1 MAYRFQHRRDTE
13 VNWQGIILAD
23 GEIGM
28 IQRNGVN
35 TNLYKIGDGKTAF
48 ENLPLYGFNG
58 TLSNTLDVSDGEQT
72 SNEAVSKDVLVTKF
86 ASLDEALT
94 KLSTKE
100 ELKALSDLVDDNKNE
115 FDSFKTGE
123 FKTLSDTVSSHST
136 TISEH
141 TEAIGSINETIIKQ
155 GEDIEKLNEDL
166 TKTKEDI
173 VNKHQVLSQQEFD
186 VIDKEDG
193 VFYYIYEETE

>member
-28 IQRNGVN
+28 IQRDGKN

-58 TLSNTLDVSDGEQT
+58 TLSNTLDIVDGEQP
-72 SNEAVSKDVLVTKF
+72 SNEAISKDTLVEKF
-86 ASLDEALT
+86 NSLDEALT

-100 ELKALSDLVDDNKNE
+100 ELKALSEIVETNSNTYNS
-115 FDSFKTGE
+115 FIQDSFNP
-123 FKTLSDTVSSHST
+123 LSEKVGANEIVLTEL
-136 TISEH
+136 SEQVG
-141 TEAIGSINETIIKQ
+141 TNETV
-155 GEDIEKLNEDL
+155 LNELSEKVDVL
-166 TKTKEDI
+166 T
-173 VNKHQVLSQQEFD
+173 NKHMVLSQAEFD
-186 VIDKEDG
+186 NMNTNNELQEG
-193 VFYYIYEETE
+193 VFYYIYEEETE

>member
-1 MAYRFQHRRDTE
+1 MAYRFQHRRDSE
-13 VNWQGIILAD
+13 ANWKGVILAD
-23 GEIGM
+23 GEIGI
-28 IQRNGVN
+28 IQRNGQN
-35 TNLYKIGDGKTAF
+35 TNLYKIGDGKTTF
-48 ENLPLYGFNG
+48 EDLPLFGFNG
-58 TLSNTLDVSDGEQT
+58 TLSNTLDVVDGEQI
-72 SNEAVSKDVLVTKF
+72 SSEAVSKDILVEKF
-86 ASLDEALT
+86 NSLDEALT

-100 ELKALSDLVDDNKNE
+100 ELKVLSDLVDDNKNE
-115 FDSFKTGE
+115 FNSFKTSE
-123 FKTLSDTVSSHST
+123 FKTLSDTVSGHNT

-155 GEDIEKLNEDL
+155 GEDIGKLNEDL

-186 VIDKEDG
+186 LIDKEDG